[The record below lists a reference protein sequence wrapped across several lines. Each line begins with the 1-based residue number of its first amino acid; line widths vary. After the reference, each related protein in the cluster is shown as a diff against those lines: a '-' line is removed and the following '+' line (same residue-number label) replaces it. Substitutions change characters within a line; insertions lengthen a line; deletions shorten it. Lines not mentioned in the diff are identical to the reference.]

1 MRTHIAPIYL
11 ILGLMAV
18 SALAI
23 GAGNPQARGGEATT
37 QVKLVPGQ
45 RFESHRADVRAF
57 QATSPGMAMPAHL
70 VVLVSDK
77 LEGELQVEMEKRV
90 ATALAEARARRKAG

>member
-1 MRTHIAPIYL
+1 MKTHIGPIYL

-18 SALAI
+18 ATLTI
-23 GAGNPQARGGEATT
+23 GAGKAPAAPSEGVAHTVDTIELKGFA
-37 QVKLVPGQ
+37 K
-45 RFESHRADVRAF
+45 SRAF
-57 QATSPGMAMPAHL
+57 QATSPGMAMPGRL

-77 LEGELQVEMEKRV
+77 LEGKLDAELEKRV